1 MFANNQLNNC
11 IPNMEP
17 ENNSKERIMI
27 ELEAEKRL
35 LEPSLGKILLM
46 DSPGV
51 GLCFESLFVLFC
63 ASMGGCIAWVIEQIG
78 ILPEWMMPPF
88 TIVLSVACAIAAVWT
103 CVDSR
108 RKYNR
113 YCSLRDELEQLDST
127 GHDQEFVTDRR
138 YLDGLNNI
146 ESWILGKPAPS
157 LADMMAHP
165 QRSAFLLPWWQL
177 IGQPRW
183 HLPAA
188 VIAAFAMN
196 AVAGFLLVALPSAAS
211 PLATILIAI
220 ALIPAIF
227 VFFRH
232 WMFRVTDFDLLQNQP
247 ASLRSLLTSESKAS
261 LYHTWLLLNRLK
273 RKRLIDPDRMEPFET
288 DFPTN
293 KYLFSVFS
301 PAAVFFPIQGLT
313 VNSSKLLAALK
324 VE

>member
-1 MFANNQLNNC
+1 
-11 IPNMEP
+11 MEP

-35 LEPSLGKILLM
+35 LEPSLGEILLM

-51 GLCFESLFVLFC
+51 RLCFESLFVLFC
-63 ASMGGCIAWVIEQIG
+63 ASVGGGIAWVVEQIG

-138 YLDGLNNI
+138 YLEGLNNI
-146 ESWILGKPAPS
+146 ERWILGKPAPS
-157 LADMMAHP
+157 LADMMAR
-165 QRSAFLLPWWQL
+165 QRAAFVLPRWQL

-188 VIAAFAMN
+188 VIGTLAMN
-196 AVAGFLLVALPSAAS
+196 AVAVFVLVALPSAAS
-211 PLATILIAI
+211 PLATILLAI
-220 ALIPAIF
+220 APIPAIF
-227 VFFRH
+227 VFFRY
-232 WMFRVTDFDLLQNQP
+232 WMFQVTDFDLLQNERP
-247 ASLRSLLTSESKAS
+247 SLRRLLTSESKAS

-301 PAAVFFPIQGLT
+301 PAAVFFPIRGLT

-324 VE
+324 IE